1 MAMKEQIRKLVERL
15 VTIQPIF
22 GLLLLNFLRP
32 SRFFYKM
39 KKRRL
44 VYLRQEKNLEVVYD
58 AKKGIDFDK
67 VAQSLLTHGAVVL
80 QNL

>member
-1 MAMKEQIRKLVERL
+1 MAIKEQIRKLIDRL

-22 GLLLLNFLRP
+22 GLFLLNFLRP

-44 VYLRQEKNLEVVYD
+44 VY
-58 AKKGIDFDK
+58 
-67 VAQSLLTHGAVVL
+67 
-80 QNL
+80 